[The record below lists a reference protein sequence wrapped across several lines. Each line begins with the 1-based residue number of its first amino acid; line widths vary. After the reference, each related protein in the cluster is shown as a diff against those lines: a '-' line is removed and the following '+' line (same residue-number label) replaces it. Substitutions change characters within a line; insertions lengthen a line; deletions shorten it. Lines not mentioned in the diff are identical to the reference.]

1 MESMKLDIL
10 AISAHPDDIELSCSG
25 TLIAHKSLGYTTGIL
40 DLTEGEMSTRGTP
53 EIRQKESV
61 EASQIMGISIREN
74 LGLSDAKF
82 DLSFENQARVI
93 KVLRKYRPEIILANA
108 PYDRH
113 PDHVR
118 ASQLIEEAV
127 FKSGLV
133 KIETEDNG
141 ESQLPWRP
149 QKVYHYIQSV
159 SLEPDFICDISAH
172 MEQKMAA
179 IRVFKSQFF
188 DPNSNEPDTY
198 ISNPDF
204 LKLIEARSREWGHRI
219 GVSYGEGFVQRQSL
233 GVKSLFDLV

>member
-1 MESMKLDIL
+1 MKLDIL

-25 TLIAHKSLGYTTGIL
+25 TLIAHKSQGYTTGIL

-53 EIRQKESV
+53 ATRQKESA
-61 EASQIMGISIREN
+61 EASEIMGLSMREN

-82 DLSFENQARVI
+82 DLSFENQLRVI
-93 KVLRKYRPEIILANA
+93 KVLRKFRPEIILANA
-108 PYDRH
+108 LYDRH

-118 ASQLIEEAV
+118 AAELIEEAV

-133 KIETEDNG
+133 KIETED
-141 ESQLPWRP
+141 EKRIQSPWRP
-149 QKVYHYIQSV
+149 KKVYHYIQSV
-159 SLEPDFICDISAH
+159 SSEPDFICDITAH
-172 MEQKMAA
+172 MEEKMAA

-188 DPNSNEPDTY
+188 DPKSKEPDTY

-219 GVSYGEGFVQRQSL
+219 GVSFGEGFVQRQSL
-233 GVKSLFDLV
+233 GVKNLFDLV

>member
-1 MESMKLDIL
+1 MKLDIL

-25 TLIAHKSLGYTTGIL
+25 TLIAHKTQGYTTGIL

-53 EIRQKESV
+53 ETRQKESA
-61 EASQIMGISIREN
+61 EASEIMGLSMREN

-82 DLSFENQARVI
+82 DLSFENQLRVI
-93 KVLRKYRPEIILANA
+93 KVLRKFRPEIILANA
-108 PYDRH
+108 LYDRH

-118 ASQLIEEAV
+118 AAELIEEAV

-133 KIETEDNG
+133 KIETEDEKG
-141 ESQLPWRP
+141 IQSPWRP
-149 QKVYHYIQSV
+149 KKVYHYIQSV

-172 MEQKMAA
+172 MEEKMAA

-188 DPNSNEPDTY
+188 DPKSKEPNTY

-219 GVSYGEGFVQRQSL
+219 GVSFGEGFVQRQSL
-233 GVKSLFDLV
+233 GVKNLFDLV

>member
-1 MESMKLDIL
+1 MKLDIL

-25 TLIAHKSLGYTTGIL
+25 TLIAHKSLGYTIGIL

-82 DLSFENQARVI
+82 DLSFENQVRVI

-188 DPNSNEPDTY
+188 DPKSNEPDTY

>member
-1 MESMKLDIL
+1 MDIL

-25 TLIAHKSLGYTTGIL
+25 TLIAHKSQGYTTGIL

-53 EIRQKESV
+53 ETRQKESA
-61 EASQIMGISIREN
+61 EASEIMGLSLREN

-82 DLSFENQARVI
+82 DLSFENQLRVI
-93 KVLRKYRPEIILANA
+93 KVLRKFRPEIILANA
-108 PYDRH
+108 LYDRH

-118 ASQLIEEAV
+118 AAELIEEAV

-133 KIETEDNG
+133 KIETEDEKG
-141 ESQLPWRP
+141 IQLPWRP
-149 QKVYHYIQSV
+149 KKVYHYIQSV

-172 MEQKMAA
+172 MEEKIAS

-188 DPNSNEPDTY
+188 DPKSKEPNTY

-219 GVSYGEGFVQRQSL
+219 GVSFGEGFVQRQSL
-233 GVKSLFDLV
+233 GVKNLFDLV

>member
-1 MESMKLDIL
+1 MDIL

-188 DPNSNEPDTY
+188 DPKSNEPDTY

>member
-25 TLIAHKSLGYTTGIL
+25 TLIAHKSLGYTIGIL

-82 DLSFENQARVI
+82 DLSFENQVRVI

-188 DPNSNEPDTY
+188 DPKSNEPDTY

>member
-1 MESMKLDIL
+1 MKLDIL

-159 SLEPDFICDISAH
+159 SLEPDFICNISAH

-188 DPNSNEPDTY
+188 DPKSNEPDTY

>member
-1 MESMKLDIL
+1 MDIL

-82 DLSFENQARVI
+82 DLSFENQACVI

-188 DPNSNEPDTY
+188 DPKSNEPDTY

>member
-1 MESMKLDIL
+1 MKLDIL

-25 TLIAHKSLGYTTGIL
+25 TLIAHKTQGYTTGIL

-53 EIRQKESV
+53 ETRQKESA
-61 EASQIMGISIREN
+61 EASQIMGLSFREN

-82 DLSFENQARVI
+82 DLSFENQLRVI
-93 KVLRKYRPEIILANA
+93 KVLRKFRPEIILANA
-108 PYDRH
+108 LYDRH

-118 ASQLIEEAV
+118 AAELIEEAV

-133 KIETEDNG
+133 KIDTEDENG
-141 ESQLPWRP
+141 IQSPWRP
-149 QKVYHYIQSV
+149 KKVFHYIQSV

-172 MEQKMAA
+172 MEEKMAA

-188 DPNSNEPDTY
+188 DPKSKEPDTY

-219 GVSYGEGFVQRQSL
+219 GVSFGEGFVQRQSL
-233 GVKSLFDLV
+233 GVKNLFDLI

>member
-1 MESMKLDIL
+1 MKPMKLDIL

-25 TLIAHKSLGYTTGIL
+25 TLIAHKTLGYTTGIL
-40 DLTEGEMSTRGTP
+40 DLTKGEMSTRGTP
-53 EIRQKESV
+53 EIRQKESA
-61 EASQIMGISIREN
+61 EASKIIGISIREN

-82 DLSFENQARVI
+82 DLSFENQLRVI

-118 ASQLIEEAV
+118 AAQLIEEAV

-133 KIETEDNG
+133 KIETEDEKG
-141 ESQLPWRP
+141 SQTPWRP
-149 QKVYHYIQSV
+149 KKVYHYIQSV
-159 SLEPDFICDISAH
+159 SLEPDFICNISAH

-188 DPNSNEPDTY
+188 DPKSNEPDTY

>member
-10 AISAHPDDIELSCSG
+10 AISAHPDDIELSCGG

-82 DLSFENQARVI
+82 DLSFENQVRVI

-188 DPNSNEPDTY
+188 DPKSNEPDTY

>member
-1 MESMKLDIL
+1 MKLDIL

-25 TLIAHKSLGYTTGIL
+25 TLIAHKSQGYTTGIL

-53 EIRQKESV
+53 ATRQKESA
-61 EASQIMGISIREN
+61 EASQIMGLSLREN

-82 DLSFENQARVI
+82 DLSFENQLRVI
-93 KVLRKYRPEIILANA
+93 KVLRKFRPEIILANA
-108 PYDRH
+108 LYDRH

-118 ASQLIEEAV
+118 AAELIEEAV

-133 KIETEDNG
+133 KIETEDEKG
-141 ESQLPWRP
+141 IQSPWRP
-149 QKVYHYIQSV
+149 KKVFHYIQSV

-172 MEQKMAA
+172 MEEKMAA

-188 DPNSNEPDTY
+188 DPKSKEPNTY

-219 GVSYGEGFVQRQSL
+219 GVSFGEGFVQRQSL
-233 GVKSLFDLV
+233 GVKNLFDLV

>member
-1 MESMKLDIL
+1 MEPMKLDIL

-25 TLIAHKSLGYTTGIL
+25 TLIAHKTQGYTTGIL

-53 EIRQKESV
+53 ETRQKESA
-61 EASQIMGISIREN
+61 EASEIMGLSMREN

-82 DLSFENQARVI
+82 DLSFENQLRVI
-93 KVLRKYRPEIILANA
+93 KVLRKFRPEIILANA
-108 PYDRH
+108 LYDRH

-118 ASQLIEEAV
+118 AAELIEEAV

-133 KIETEDNG
+133 KIETEDEKG
-141 ESQLPWRP
+141 IQSPWRP
-149 QKVYHYIQSV
+149 KKVYHYIQSV

-172 MEQKMAA
+172 MEEKMAA

-188 DPNSNEPDTY
+188 DPKSKEPNTY

-219 GVSYGEGFVQRQSL
+219 GVSFGEGFVQRQSL
-233 GVKSLFDLV
+233 GVKNLFDLV

>member
-1 MESMKLDIL
+1 MKLDIL

-172 MEQKMAA
+172 MEEKMAA

-188 DPNSNEPDTY
+188 DPKSNEPDTY
-198 ISNPDF
+198 ISNPEF
-204 LKLIEARSREWGHRI
+204 LTLIEARSREWGHRI
-219 GVSYGEGFVQRQSL
+219 GVSFGEGFVQRQSL
-233 GVKSLFDLV
+233 GVKNLFDLV

>member
-1 MESMKLDIL
+1 MKLDIL
-10 AISAHPDDIELSCSG
+10 AIAAHPDDIELSCSG
-25 TLIAHKSLGYTTGIL
+25 TLIAHKTLGYKTGIL

-53 EIRQKESV
+53 EIRQKESA
-61 EASQIMGISIREN
+61 EASEIMGISMREN

-82 DLSFENQARVI
+82 DLSYENQLRMI
-93 KVLRKYRPEIILANA
+93 RVLRKYRPEIILANA

-118 ASQLIEEAV
+118 AAQLMEEAV
-127 FKSGLV
+127 FKSGLI

-188 DPNSNEPDTY
+188 DPKSNEPDTY

>member
-1 MESMKLDIL
+1 MKLDIL

-74 LGLSDAKF
+74 LGLSDANF

-188 DPNSNEPDTY
+188 DPKSNEPDTY

>member
-1 MESMKLDIL
+1 MKLDIL

-25 TLIAHKSLGYTTGIL
+25 TLIAHKSQGYTTGIL

-53 EIRQKESV
+53 ETRQKESA
-61 EASQIMGISIREN
+61 EASEIMGLSLREN

-82 DLSFENQARVI
+82 DLSFENQLRVI
-93 KVLRKYRPEIILANA
+93 KVLRKFRPEIILANA
-108 PYDRH
+108 LYDRH

-118 ASQLIEEAV
+118 AAELIEEAV

-133 KIETEDNG
+133 KIETEDEKG
-141 ESQLPWRP
+141 IQLPWRP
-149 QKVYHYIQSV
+149 KKVYHYIQSV

-172 MEQKMAA
+172 MEEKIAS

-188 DPNSNEPDTY
+188 DPKSKEPNTY

-219 GVSYGEGFVQRQSL
+219 GVSFGEGFVQRQSL
-233 GVKSLFDLV
+233 GVKNLFDLV

>member
-1 MESMKLDIL
+1 MKLDIL

-188 DPNSNEPDTY
+188 DPKSNEPDTY

-204 LKLIEARSREWGHRI
+204 LKLIEARSREWGLRI

>member
-1 MESMKLDIL
+1 MKLDIL

-25 TLIAHKSLGYTTGIL
+25 TLIAHKTQGYTTGIL
-40 DLTEGEMSTRGTP
+40 DLTEGEMSTRGTI
-53 EIRQKESV
+53 ETRQKESA
-61 EASQIMGISIREN
+61 EASQIMGLSLREN

-82 DLSFENQARVI
+82 DLSFENQLRVI
-93 KVLRKYRPEIILANA
+93 KVLRKFRPEIILANA
-108 PYDRH
+108 LYDRH

-118 ASQLIEEAV
+118 AAELIEEAV

-133 KIETEDNG
+133 KIETEG
-141 ESQLPWRP
+141 EKGIQSPWRP
-149 QKVYHYIQSV
+149 KKVFHYIQSV

-172 MEQKMAA
+172 MEEKMAA

-188 DPNSNEPDTY
+188 DPKSKEPNTY

-219 GVSYGEGFVQRQSL
+219 GVSFGEGFVQRQSL
-233 GVKSLFDLV
+233 GVKNLFDLV

>member
-82 DLSFENQARVI
+82 DLSFENQVRVI

-188 DPNSNEPDTY
+188 DPKSNEPDTY

>member
-1 MESMKLDIL
+1 MKLDIL

-118 ASQLIEEAV
+118 AAQLMEEAV
-127 FKSGLV
+127 FKSGLI

-188 DPNSNEPDTY
+188 DPKSNEPDTY

>member
-1 MESMKLDIL
+1 MKLDIL

-25 TLIAHKSLGYTTGIL
+25 TLIAHKTQGYTTGIL

-53 EIRQKESV
+53 ATRQKESA
-61 EASQIMGISIREN
+61 EASEIMGLSMREN

-82 DLSFENQARVI
+82 DLSFENQLRVI
-93 KVLRKYRPEIILANA
+93 KVLRKFRPEIILANA
-108 PYDRH
+108 LYDRH

-118 ASQLIEEAV
+118 AAQLIEEAV

-141 ESQLPWRP
+141 QNQSPWRP
-149 QKVYHYIQSV
+149 KKVYHYIQSV
-159 SLEPDFICDISAH
+159 SSEPDFICDISAH
-172 MEQKMAA
+172 MEEKMAA

-188 DPNSNEPDTY
+188 DPKSKEPDTY

-219 GVSYGEGFVQRQSL
+219 GVSFGEGFVQRQSL
-233 GVKSLFDLV
+233 GVKNLFDLV

>member
-1 MESMKLDIL
+1 MKLDIL

-25 TLIAHKSLGYTTGIL
+25 TLIAHKTQGYTTGIL

-53 EIRQKESV
+53 ATRQKESA
-61 EASQIMGISIREN
+61 EASQIMGLSLREN

-82 DLSFENQARVI
+82 DLSFENQLRVI
-93 KVLRKYRPEIILANA
+93 KVLRKFRPEIILANA
-108 PYDRH
+108 LYDRH

-118 ASQLIEEAV
+118 AAELIEEAV

-133 KIETEDNG
+133 KIETEDEKG
-141 ESQLPWRP
+141 IQSPWRP
-149 QKVYHYIQSV
+149 KKVFHYIQSV

-172 MEQKMAA
+172 MEEKMAA

-188 DPNSNEPDTY
+188 DPKSKEPNTY

-219 GVSYGEGFVQRQSL
+219 GVSFGEGFVQRQSL
-233 GVKSLFDLV
+233 GVKNLFDLV

>member
-1 MESMKLDIL
+1 MKLDIL

-25 TLIAHKSLGYTTGIL
+25 TLIAHKSLGYTIGIL

-188 DPNSNEPDTY
+188 DPKSNEPDTY

>member
-1 MESMKLDIL
+1 MKLDIL

-25 TLIAHKSLGYTTGIL
+25 TLIAHKSQGYTTGIL

-53 EIRQKESV
+53 ATRQKESA
-61 EASQIMGISIREN
+61 EASQIMGLSLREN

-82 DLSFENQARVI
+82 DLSFENQLRVI
-93 KVLRKYRPEIILANA
+93 KVLRKFRPEIILANA
-108 PYDRH
+108 LYDRH

-118 ASQLIEEAV
+118 AAELIEEAV

-133 KIETEDNG
+133 KIETED
-141 ESQLPWRP
+141 EKRIQSPWRP
-149 QKVYHYIQSV
+149 KKVYHYIQSV
-159 SLEPDFICDISAH
+159 SLEPDFICDITAH
-172 MEQKMAA
+172 MEEKMAA

-188 DPNSNEPDTY
+188 DPKSKEPDTY

-219 GVSYGEGFVQRQSL
+219 GVSFGEGFVQRQSL
-233 GVKSLFDLV
+233 GVKNLFDLV

>member
-1 MESMKLDIL
+1 MKLDIL

-25 TLIAHKSLGYTTGIL
+25 TLIAHKSLGYTIGIL

-93 KVLRKYRPEIILANA
+93 KVLRKYRPETILANA

-188 DPNSNEPDTY
+188 DPKSNEPDTY

>member
-1 MESMKLDIL
+1 MKLDIL

-25 TLIAHKSLGYTTGIL
+25 TLIAHKSLGYTIGIL

-82 DLSFENQARVI
+82 DLSFENQVRVI

-149 QKVYHYIQSV
+149 QKVYHYIQSI

-172 MEQKMAA
+172 IEQKMAA

-188 DPNSNEPDTY
+188 DPKSNEPDTY

>member
-1 MESMKLDIL
+1 MKLDIL

-40 DLTEGEMSTRGTP
+40 DLTEGEMSTRGAP

-188 DPNSNEPDTY
+188 DPKSNEPDTY

>member
-1 MESMKLDIL
+1 MEPMKLDIL

-25 TLIAHKSLGYTTGIL
+25 TLIAHKTQGYTTGIL

-53 EIRQKESV
+53 ETRQKESA
-61 EASQIMGISIREN
+61 EASQIMGLSLREN

-82 DLSFENQARVI
+82 DLSFENQLRVI
-93 KVLRKYRPEIILANA
+93 KVLRKFRPEIILANA
-108 PYDRH
+108 LYDRH

-118 ASQLIEEAV
+118 AAELIEEAV

-133 KIETEDNG
+133 KIDTEDENG
-141 ESQLPWRP
+141 IQSPWRP
-149 QKVYHYIQSV
+149 KKVFHYIQSV

-172 MEQKMAA
+172 MEEKMAA

-188 DPNSNEPDTY
+188 DPKSKEPDTY

-219 GVSYGEGFVQRQSL
+219 GVSFGEGFVQRQSL
-233 GVKSLFDLV
+233 GVKNLFDLI

>member
-1 MESMKLDIL
+1 MKLDIL

-25 TLIAHKSLGYTTGIL
+25 TLIAHKSQGYTTGIL

-53 EIRQKESV
+53 ETRQKESA
-61 EASQIMGISIREN
+61 EASEIMGLSMREN

-82 DLSFENQARVI
+82 DLSFENQLRVI
-93 KVLRKYRPEIILANA
+93 KVLRKFRPEIILANA
-108 PYDRH
+108 LYDRH

-118 ASQLIEEAV
+118 AAELIEEAV

-133 KIETEDNG
+133 KIETED
-141 ESQLPWRP
+141 EKRIQSPWRP
-149 QKVYHYIQSV
+149 KKVYHYIQSV
-159 SLEPDFICDISAH
+159 SLEPDFICDITAH
-172 MEQKMAA
+172 MEEKMAA

-188 DPNSNEPDTY
+188 DPKSKEPDTY

-219 GVSYGEGFVQRQSL
+219 GVSFGEGFVQRQSL
-233 GVKSLFDLV
+233 GVKNLFDLV